1 MTAKIILRGAKS
13 VSLVALGTLGVMLG
27 AKIRKEERS

>member
-1 MTAKIILRGAKS
+1 MTAKIILHGAKGI
-13 VSLVALGTLGVMLG
+13 LIVALGALGVMLG